1 MHIGN
6 STKYPVKETIHM
18 TSTIFIPAKPRS
30 VVVFF
35 LLAFGISWAVWIPAA
50 LASHNIITFEMNKD
64 LSGLLGVFGPFFA
77 ALITTAMY
85 DGKTGF
91 GLLFKRL
98 LTWRVGIRWYLFVLF
113 WPVALSL
120 AKTAIAVLLGS
131 SVPDFSQPP
140 FVQLYPLPPELST
153 ANPLMF
159 LPFVFLQQTL
169 IGSSMGEEIGWRGYA
184 LPRLQA
190 NQNALRASLILGLS
204 WGVWHLP
211 LWLTKGHPMQGT
223 FFGWTL
229 LGLMATTILFTWV
242 YNNTKGSLLL
252 ALLFHTAIAI
262 TGLFLSSAETHPLI
276 DVALSWGAAVL
287 VIVVFGPK
295 YLSRKAVSA

>member
-1 MHIGN
+1 MRLAIL
-6 STKYPVKETIHM
+6 PE
-18 TSTIFIPAKPRS
+18 PRS
-30 VVVFF
+30 LIVFF
-35 LLAFGISWAVWIPAA
+35 ALAFGVSWAVWIPAA
-50 LASHNIITFEMNKD
+50 LASH
-64 LSGLLGVFGPFFA
+64 GLLPFQLSSTLSSLLGAFGPFIA

-85 DGKTGF
+85 DSKTG
-91 GLLFKRL
+91 LSTLFKRL
-98 LTWRVGIRWYLFVLF
+98 LILRVGIHWYFFILL
-113 WPVALSL
+113 WPAVLSL

-131 SVPDFSQPP
+131 SAPDFMQPP
-140 FVQLYPLPPELST
+140 FARLYPLPPELLNV
-153 ANPLMF
+153 NPLIF

-184 LPRLQA
+184 LPRLQSH
-190 NQNALRASLILGLS
+190 QNALRASLLLGII

-229 LGLMATTILFTWV
+229 LSLMATAVLFTWV

-252 ALLFHTAIAI
+252 ALLFHTSIAI
-262 TGLFLSSAETHPLI
+262 TGLFLSSVETHPLI

-287 VIVVFGPK
+287 VIAVFGPK
-295 YLSRKAVSA
+295 CLSR

>member
-1 MHIGN
+1 MA
-6 STKYPVKETIHM
+6 
-18 TSTIFIPAKPRS
+18 STISVSSKPRS
-30 VVVFF
+30 LVVFF
-35 LLAFGISWAVWIPAA
+35 ALAFGLSWVAWVPAA
-50 LASHNIITFEMNKD
+50 LASYDIISIQIDTT
-64 LSGLLGVFGPFFA
+64 LSGLLGAFGPCFA
-77 ALITTAMY
+77 AVITTAIY
-85 DGKTGF
+85 DGRAGF
-91 GLLFKRL
+91 STLFKRL
-98 LTWRVGIRWYLFVLF
+98 LTWRVGIQWYLFVLF
-113 WPVALSL
+113 WPAVLSL
-120 AKTAIAVLLGS
+120 LRTGIAVVLGS
-131 SVPDFSQPP
+131 AMPDFSQPP
-140 FVQLYPLPPELST
+140 FIRFYPLPPELLNT
-153 ANPLMF
+153 TPFIVF
-159 LPFVFLQQTL
+159 LPFVFLQQML
-169 IGSSMGEEIGWRGYA
+169 VGSSMGEEPGWRGYA
-184 LPRLQA
+184 LPRMQA
-190 NQNALRASLILGLS
+190 HQSSLRASLLLGFL
-204 WGVWHLP
+204 WGVWHFP